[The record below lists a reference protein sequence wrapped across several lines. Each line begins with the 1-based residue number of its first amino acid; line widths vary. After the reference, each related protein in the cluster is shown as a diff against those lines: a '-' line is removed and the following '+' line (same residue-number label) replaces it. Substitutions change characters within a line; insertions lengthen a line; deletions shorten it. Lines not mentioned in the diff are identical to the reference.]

1 MNHVFVD
8 PKNNQL
14 RGVWR
19 AFILFA
25 VSPLML
31 NFLVQTLLSSSA
43 EPSPAGEGKSGEMSL
58 GFGSIITYVVL
69 CGWVILSSWACL
81 KIFEKMRL
89 GSLGYDF
96 FRGCGK
102 EIFLGLLISAAM
114 IVATVLLQMI
124 GGGTRIMLN
133 PLFWKTVDGAR
144 SLDFIGLGMILR
156 ETILTFLLFS
166 FAAAFEELMFRGYAF
181 QTILRDGISPAIPI
195 LVLSIIFGAMHWG
208 NPNSTV
214 FSTANTILAG
224 VWLSV
229 AYLKT
234 RSLWFATALH
244 VGWNWTMGMVFGLPV
259 SGMKLPKY
267 PILISTSE
275 APKWLT
281 GEGYGSEGGIAA
293 TLILLAATILIWKS
307 KSLKVAPGMQKMLAV
322 PEPKLDENISLGLA
336 E

>member
-1 MNHVFVD
+1 MNNFFVD
-8 PKNNQL
+8 PSNNQL

-19 AFILFA
+19 AFILIA
-25 VSPLML
+25 ISPLTL
-31 NFLVQTLLSSSA
+31 NFLVQALMSSSA
-43 EPSPAGEGKSGEMSL
+43 ESEASSNGMSL
-58 GFGSIITYVVL
+58 GWGTIISYMVL
-69 CGWVILSSWACL
+69 CGWVILASWGCL
-81 KIFEKMRL
+81 KLFEKMRL
-89 GSLGYDF
+89 GSLGFGF

-102 EIFLGLLISAAM
+102 EIFLGLVISAAM
-114 IVATVLLQMI
+114 IIATVVLQMI

-133 PLFWKTVDGAR
+133 PLFWKTIDGAR
-144 SLDFIGLGMILR
+144 SLDFTEMRMILG
-156 ETILTFLLFS
+156 ETVLTFILFS

-181 QTILRDGISPAIPI
+181 QTILRDAIPAVIPI
-195 LVLSIIFGAMHWG
+195 LILSIFFGALHWG
-208 NPNSTV
+208 NPDSTI

-244 VGWNWTMGMVFGLPV
+244 VGWNWTMGMIFGLPV
-259 SGMKLPKY
+259 SGMKLPHY

-281 GEGYGSEGGIAA
+281 GEGYGSEGGAAA
-293 TLILLAATILIWKS
+293 TLILLVATILIWKS
-307 KSLKVAPGMQKMLAV
+307 KSLTVAPGMQKMLSLQNIKS
-322 PEPKLDENISLGLA
+322 EENISLGLA

>member
-1 MNHVFVD
+1 MNNFFVD

-19 AFILFA
+19 AFILIA
-25 VSPLML
+25 LSPLAL
-31 NFLVQTLLSSSA
+31 NFLAQILMSA
-43 EPSPAGEGKSGEMSL
+43 ATESEEKSGGMSL
-58 GFGSIITYVVL
+58 GWGTIISYVVL
-69 CGWVILSSWACL
+69 CGWVILASWGCL

-89 GSLGYDF
+89 GSLGFGF

-102 EIFLGLLISAAM
+102 EIFLGLLISVAM
-114 IVATVLLQMI
+114 IVATVALQMI

-144 SLDFIGLGMILR
+144 SLDFTGMKMILL

-181 QTILRDGISPAIPI
+181 QTILRDRIPPAIPI
-195 LVLSIIFGAMHWG
+195 LVLSIFFGAMHWG
-208 NPNSTV
+208 NPDSTIFSTV
-214 FSTANTILAG
+214 NTILAG

-244 VGWNWTMGMVFGLPV
+244 VGWNWTMGMIFGLPV
-259 SGMKLPKY
+259 SGMKLPHY
-267 PILISTSE
+267 PILLSTSE

-281 GEGYGSEGGIAA
+281 GEGYGSEGGAAA
-293 TLILLAATILIWKS
+293 TLILLVATILIWYS
-307 KSLKVAPGMQKMLAV
+307 KSLTVAPGMQKMLDAHDT
-322 PEPKLDENISLGLA
+322 KLDENISLGLA